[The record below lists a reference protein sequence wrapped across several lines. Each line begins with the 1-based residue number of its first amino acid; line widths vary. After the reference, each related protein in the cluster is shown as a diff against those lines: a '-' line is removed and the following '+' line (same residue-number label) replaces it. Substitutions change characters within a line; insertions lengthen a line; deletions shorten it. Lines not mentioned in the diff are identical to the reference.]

1 MTPALAAVLAYLVL
15 QLGVGIWVA
24 RRIASESDYLIA
36 GRSLGYTLATFSI
49 FATWFGAETTIGSA
63 GTAYAEGVGPGS
75 AEPFGYGLCLVL
87 MGLVFAGPLR
97 RRGLVTLADLY
108 RQRYSPLVERTAAIV
123 LVPGSVLWAAAQV
136 RAFGTVLATSS
147 NALDVDMAIRLA
159 AAFTVLYTM
168 FGGLLADAINDLI
181 QGILLIL
188 GLVVLLVAA
197 VNHLGGIAETAA
209 AVRAANVVRQ
219 ASIEPVARWA
229 VLEAWAIPVLGSVL
243 ATELVGRVVAT
254 RNERVAQRSSV
265 GAGMLYLAIGLIPLL
280 LGVIGPVLTPG
291 LGDPEQL
298 LPTTARALLPTLG
311 YAVFAGGLVAA
322 ILSTVDSTLLTASS
336 LASHN
341 LLVPALRLTS
351 ERAKV
356 RLARGCVLVFGAL
369 AYALALRSDS
379 VFELVEQA
387 SAFGSAG
394 AVVTVTFGL
403 FTRIGGATAAFST
416 LLAGVVTYLAGSYGG
431 AAYPFLLSLGAALG
445 TYLLVAMGEHA
456 GVIGAGSAVE
466 RDRSGPS
473 G

>member
-1 MTPALAAVLAYLVL
+1 MTPALAAVLAYLAL
-15 QLGVGIWVA
+15 QLSVGVWVA
-24 RRIASESDYLIA
+24 RRISSESDYLVA

-63 GTAYAEGVGPGS
+63 GTAYAEGVTLGS

-147 NALDVDMAIRLA
+147 AALDVDLAIRLA
-159 AAFTVLYTM
+159 AVFTVAYTM
-168 FGGLLADAINDLI
+168 FGGLLADAINDFI
-181 QGILLIL
+181 QGILLIV
-188 GLVVLLVAA
+188 GLVVILVA
-197 VNHLGGIAETAA
+197 VMGQLGGIEGTVM
-209 AVRAANVVRQ
+209 AVREAGRIRLAASH
-219 ASIEPVARWA
+219 AGPPLA

-254 RNERVAQRSSV
+254 RHEGIARTSSV
-265 GAGMLYLAIGLIPLL
+265 AAGAMYVAVGSIPLL
-280 LGVIGPVLTPG
+280 IGIVGPTVMPG
-291 LGDPEQL
+291 LADPEQL
-298 LPTTARALLPTLG
+298 LPTTARALLPTIG
-311 YAVFAGGLVAA
+311 YALFAGGLVAA

-336 LASHN
+336 LLSHN
-341 LLVPALRLTS
+341 LLVPAFRLTS

-356 RLARGCVLVFGAL
+356 LLARGCVMVFGAL
-369 AYALALRSDS
+369 AYTLALRSES
-379 VFELVEQA
+379 VFSLVEQA

-403 FTRIGGATAAFST
+403 FTRIGGAWAAFTT
-416 LLAGVVTYLAGSYGG
+416 LVAATATYLAGSYGG
-431 AAYPFLLSLGAALG
+431 APYPFLLSLGAALG
-445 TYLLVAMGEHA
+445 TYLLVAAAERTGLVPVPGDVA
-456 GVIGAGSAVE
+456 
-466 RDRSGPS
+466 RDRSNQS
-473 G
+473 